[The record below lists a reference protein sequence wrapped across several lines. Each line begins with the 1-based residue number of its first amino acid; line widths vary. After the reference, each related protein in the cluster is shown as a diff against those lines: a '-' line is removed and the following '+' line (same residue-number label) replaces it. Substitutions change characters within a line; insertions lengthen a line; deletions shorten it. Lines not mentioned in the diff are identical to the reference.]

1 MGLNIKTSASLVDE
15 SSYICTLSVSG
26 TGKSFIHFILSGNT
40 PNLNGELYA
49 SVEKCC
55 KVRML
60 TKIDTTTYIT
70 INIQQKTLRTN
81 FSLKN
86 NKVS

>member
-15 SSYICTLSVSG
+15 SSYRCTLSVSG

-49 SVEKCC
+49 GVEKCC